1 MSHVVQVVQPSGF
14 LTELKAKQ
22 LRHQVDDL
30 VSNGVD
36 IILVDLQDVIF
47 IDSSGIGALIVAQRV
62 AQAADCQFFIC
73 SIAAQIKML
82 FELNKM
88 DRLFKIFADQE
99 EFRNAVLSNK
109 LASE

>member
-1 MSHVVQVVQPSGF
+1 MNHVVKVVQPSGF

-22 LRHQVDDL
+22 LRHQIDNL
-30 VSNGVD
+30 VNTVD

-47 IDSSGIGALIVAQRV
+47 IDSSGIGALIVAQKI
-62 AQAADCQFFIC
+62 AQAANCQFFVC

-88 DRLFKIFADQE
+88 DKLFKIFADQE

-109 LASE
+109 LATE

>member
-1 MSHVVQVVQPSGF
+1 MNHVVQVVQPSGF

-22 LRHQVDDL
+22 LRLQVEGL
-30 VSNGVD
+30 VNTVD
-36 IILVDLQDVIF
+36 IVLVDLQNVIF

-88 DRLFKIFADQE
+88 DRLFKIFANQE

-109 LASE
+109 LATE